1 MTVPNCGKIIALGV
15 QIRQVNEDFRYA
27 KQKND

>member
-1 MTVPNCGKIIALGV
+1 MKIPKYGKIKALGV
-15 QIRQVNEDFRYA
+15 QIRKVKEDFRYA